1 MLWKVISLFC
11 LGCFLNSRLLCRR
24 WDTPQHVLMDDV
36 TDTNRPEIWP
46 GKDYSNPRM
55 SDFYGLDK
63 PDEDMYDRMKIPRM
77 PWYMFGFDR
86 FMTLL

>member
-1 MLWKVISLFC
+1 M
-11 LGCFLNSRLLCRR
+11 
-24 WDTPQHVLMDDV
+24 LMDDV
-36 TDTNRPEIWP
+36 ADTNRPEIWP